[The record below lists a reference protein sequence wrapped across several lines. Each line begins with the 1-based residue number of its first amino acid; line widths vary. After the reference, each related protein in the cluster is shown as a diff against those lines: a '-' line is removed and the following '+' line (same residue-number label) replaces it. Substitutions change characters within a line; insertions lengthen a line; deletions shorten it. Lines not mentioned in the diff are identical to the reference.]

1 MKQQLGLLLNR
12 HQRNIKKLKKIS
24 SSIDINEINIDKI
37 IQILQKTSE
46 KSLSEISAL
55 KYYILNKTNL
65 AYKFTEDK
73 LDEASYDLIISLSL
87 SSSSLKTFKRDN
99 LIINIGEPSDN
110 LYIILKGKAALF
122 GIKKYHLDV
131 SPYEYFLLLNELKKN
146 NDVYLLEKTVTENNR
161 IYPIDYEDVSI
172 LSKILLKIYL
182 SKKSKRTSVKYLESL
197 LEKVGLNYSDFNLDS
212 YIKVVEKRNKDVI
225 EAQKEIDWTI
235 LTEEEKIEEYKKLM
249 IYDLNE
255 AWNYTLKNEKTIFDS
270 LSFIDIDLMKKYNY
284 LTKVKDEEM
293 VVYYKCEFIDEINE
307 NEYFGNSEHQIYI
320 NKVISL
326 SNNLNIMCIKGDL
339 YNEYVRKLNSKVIG
353 SQINFLLDNFYFHPL
368 YKGFFE
374 KYYFKFFELV
384 EYKVKQIIVK
394 ENDPVRYLYFIKSG
408 SVKLTSTR
416 SIAEN
421 HILIELIKNILLKSE
436 KSENN
441 NIKLDLDYLYSN
453 VTNNL
458 EYFSNDMNIKNPVHI
473 MTLQHNNSIGSECL
487 YYGFNF
493 LYTAEVNS

>member
-1 MKQQLGLLLNR
+1 MY
-12 HQRNIKKLKKIS
+12 IS
-24 SSIDINEINIDKI
+24 
-37 IQILQKTSE
+37 
-46 KSLSEISAL
+46 
-55 KYYILNKTNL
+55 
-65 AYKFTEDK
+65 
-73 LDEASYDLIISLSL
+73 
-87 SSSSLKTFKRDN
+87 
-99 LIINIGEPSDN
+99 
-110 LYIILKGKAALF
+110 
-122 GIKKYHLDV
+122 
-131 SPYEYFLLLNELKKN
+131 
-146 NDVYLLEKTVTENNR
+146 
-161 IYPIDYEDVSI
+161 IDYEDVSI

-270 LSFIDIDLMKKYNY
+270 LSFIDIDLMNKYNY

-353 SQINFLLDNFYFHPL
+353 SQINFLLDNFSNF
-368 YKGFFE
+368 G
-374 KYYFKFFELV
+374 
-384 EYKVKQIIVK
+384 
-394 ENDPVRYLYFIKSG
+394 G
-408 SVKLTSTR
+408 SVIYIIFGT
-416 SIAEN
+416 
-421 HILIELIKNILLKSE
+421 
-436 KSENN
+436 
-441 NIKLDLDYLYSN
+441 
-453 VTNNL
+453 
-458 EYFSNDMNIKNPVHI
+458 
-473 MTLQHNNSIGSECL
+473 
-487 YYGFNF
+487 
-493 LYTAEVNS
+493 